1 MRLTQLQ
8 QGQRVEFETLDDVAV
23 RSLSSKDSIS
33 DSCFKWKVDETSSI
47 EVFQVKQTN
56 VSESVRRQV
65 LYNWLLAYNQKP
77 DISKFTLYVAQGYS
91 INEKAFT
98 NDSEKEYQTIIE
110 SDKAVT
116 ALVSRVKQIYKD
128 DLTKFKRDYQTIC
141 SKSTI
146 ERLGDI
152 DELIAEQLITPF
164 HATAA
169 DIGKTYFEKRIAEL
183 FTRICARI
191 MDRAGQRSPYVCVH
205 AEYMQLC
212 EEICKDISPTQYTP
226 DYEAFR
232 QVFSQ
237 DDLTSEI
244 TNSREYRQLRYCK
257 LSNSEI
263 LDHLSWEQYYS
274 VVIKRAGGW
283 RTESYNEFYMEK
295 GNVLEQLPPF
305 HWEKLF
311 ELQQSMSQ
319 SERLLALSVEF
330 WMSAM
335 DDLQEVLA
343 SEHLF
348 EIIAALQT
356 IGAHKYH
363 DLLLKIMNDDF
374 GDVRFPLDDNQ
385 IEQMQPKIED
395 ANRAFW
401 KNKGAEAEFRGAVTN
416 FLITNLDASGHVFEG
431 IDQS

>member
-1 MRLTQLQ
+1 M
-8 QGQRVEFETLDDVAV
+8 E
-23 RSLSSKDSIS
+23 LS
-33 DSCFKWKVDETSSI
+33 E
-47 EVFQVKQTN
+47 
-56 VSESVRRQV
+56 
-65 LYNWLLAYNQKP
+65 
-77 DISKFTLYVAQGYS
+77 
-91 INEKAFT
+91 
-98 NDSEKEYQTIIE
+98 
-110 SDKAVT
+110 
-116 ALVSRVKQIYKD
+116 
-128 DLTKFKRDYQTIC
+128 
-141 SKSTI
+141 
-146 ERLGDI
+146 
-152 DELIAEQLITPF
+152 
-164 HATAA
+164 
-169 DIGKTYFEKRIAEL
+169 
-183 FTRICARI
+183 
-191 MDRAGQRSPYVCVH
+191 
-205 AEYMQLC
+205 
-212 EEICKDISPTQYTP
+212 
-226 DYEAFR
+226 
-232 QVFSQ
+232 
-237 DDLTSEI
+237 
-244 TNSREYRQLRYCK
+244 
-257 LSNSEI
+257 
-263 LDHLSWEQYYS
+263 YS

-295 GNVLEQLPPF
+295 GNVLEQLPSF

-363 DLLLKIMNDDF
+363 DLLLKIMNDYF
-374 GDVRFPLDDNQ
+374 GEVRFPLDDNQ

-395 ANRAFW
+395 ANRVFW

>member
-1 MRLTQLQ
+1 MRC
-8 QGQRVEFETLDDVAV
+8 
-23 RSLSSKDSIS
+23 DSI
-33 DSCFKWKVDETSSI
+33 F
-47 EVFQVKQTN
+47 
-56 VSESVRRQV
+56 
-65 LYNWLLAYNQKP
+65 
-77 DISKFTLYVAQGYS
+77 
-91 INEKAFT
+91 
-98 NDSEKEYQTIIE
+98 
-110 SDKAVT
+110 
-116 ALVSRVKQIYKD
+116 
-128 DLTKFKRDYQTIC
+128 
-141 SKSTI
+141 
-146 ERLGDI
+146 
-152 DELIAEQLITPF
+152 
-164 HATAA
+164 
-169 DIGKTYFEKRIAEL
+169 IGNPHLREL
-183 FTRICARI
+183 FCRIECTLTV
-191 MDRAGQRSPYVCVH
+191 S
-205 AEYMQLC
+205 
-212 EEICKDISPTQYTP
+212 
-226 DYEAFR
+226 
-232 QVFSQ
+232 
-237 DDLTSEI
+237 TSEQYATENHWMQTFPKQAFI
-244 TNSREYRQLRYCK
+244 YYIEDDILSLRNAVIYDNG
-257 LSNSEI
+257 LSE
-263 LDHLSWEQYYS
+263 YS

-295 GNVLEQLPPF
+295 GNVLEQLPSF

>member
-1 MRLTQLQ
+1 MRCDSIFIGNPHLRELFCRIECTLTVSTSEQYATENHWMQ
-8 QGQRVEFETLDDVAV
+8 TFPKQGVYYIEDDI
-23 RSLSSKDSIS
+23 LSSQNAVIYD
-33 DSCFKWKVDETSSI
+33 
-47 EVFQVKQTN
+47 N
-56 VSESVRRQV
+56 GLSE
-65 LYNWLLAYNQKP
+65 
-77 DISKFTLYVAQGYS
+77 
-91 INEKAFT
+91 
-98 NDSEKEYQTIIE
+98 
-110 SDKAVT
+110 
-116 ALVSRVKQIYKD
+116 
-128 DLTKFKRDYQTIC
+128 
-141 SKSTI
+141 
-146 ERLGDI
+146 
-152 DELIAEQLITPF
+152 
-164 HATAA
+164 
-169 DIGKTYFEKRIAEL
+169 
-183 FTRICARI
+183 
-191 MDRAGQRSPYVCVH
+191 
-205 AEYMQLC
+205 
-212 EEICKDISPTQYTP
+212 
-226 DYEAFR
+226 
-232 QVFSQ
+232 
-237 DDLTSEI
+237 
-244 TNSREYRQLRYCK
+244 
-257 LSNSEI
+257 
-263 LDHLSWEQYYS
+263 YS

-295 GNVLEQLPPF
+295 GNVLEQLPSF

-335 DDLQEVLA
+335 DDLQEILA

-363 DLLLKIMNDDF
+363 DLILKIMNDDF

>member
-1 MRLTQLQ
+1 MRCDSIFIGNPHLRELFCRIECTLTVSTSEQYATENHWMQ
-8 QGQRVEFETLDDVAV
+8 AFPKQAFYIEDDI
-23 RSLSSKDSIS
+23 LSSRNAVIYD
-33 DSCFKWKVDETSSI
+33 
-47 EVFQVKQTN
+47 N
-56 VSESVRRQV
+56 GLSE
-65 LYNWLLAYNQKP
+65 
-77 DISKFTLYVAQGYS
+77 
-91 INEKAFT
+91 
-98 NDSEKEYQTIIE
+98 
-110 SDKAVT
+110 
-116 ALVSRVKQIYKD
+116 
-128 DLTKFKRDYQTIC
+128 
-141 SKSTI
+141 
-146 ERLGDI
+146 
-152 DELIAEQLITPF
+152 
-164 HATAA
+164 
-169 DIGKTYFEKRIAEL
+169 
-183 FTRICARI
+183 
-191 MDRAGQRSPYVCVH
+191 
-205 AEYMQLC
+205 
-212 EEICKDISPTQYTP
+212 
-226 DYEAFR
+226 
-232 QVFSQ
+232 
-237 DDLTSEI
+237 
-244 TNSREYRQLRYCK
+244 
-257 LSNSEI
+257 
-263 LDHLSWEQYYS
+263 YS

-295 GNVLEQLPPF
+295 GNVLEQLPSF

>member
-1 MRLTQLQ
+1 MR
-8 QGQRVEFETLDDVAV
+8 EV
-23 RSLSSKDSIS
+23 RFHIH
-33 DSCFKWKVDETSSI
+33 
-47 EVFQVKQTN
+47 
-56 VSESVRRQV
+56 R
-65 LYNWLLAYNQKP
+65 
-77 DISKFTLYVAQGYS
+77 
-91 INEKAFT
+91 
-98 NDSEKEYQTIIE
+98 
-110 SDKAVT
+110 
-116 ALVSRVKQIYKD
+116 
-128 DLTKFKRDYQTIC
+128 
-141 SKSTI
+141 KSTFAGALLPYRMYINGQYIGTIRNGKSLDANVPKAGVYYI
-146 ERLGDI
+146 E
-152 DELIAEQLITPF
+152 
-164 HATAA
+164 
-169 DIGKTYFEKRIAEL
+169 
-183 FTRICARI
+183 
-191 MDRAGQRSPYVCVH
+191 
-205 AEYMQLC
+205 
-212 EEICKDISPTQYTP
+212 
-226 DYEAFR
+226 
-232 QVFSQ
+232 
-237 DDLTSEI
+237 DD
-244 TNSREYRQLRYCK
+244 
-257 LSNSEI
+257 
-263 LDHLSWEQYYS
+263 
-274 VVIKRAGGW
+274 VIKRAGGW

-295 GNVLEQLPPF
+295 GNVLEQLPSF

>member
-1 MRLTQLQ
+1 MRCDSIFIENPHLRELFCRIECTLTVSTSEQYATENHWMQ
-8 QGQRVEFETLDDVAV
+8 TFPKPGVYYIEDDI
-23 RSLSSKDSIS
+23 LSSRNAVIYD
-33 DSCFKWKVDETSSI
+33 
-47 EVFQVKQTN
+47 N
-56 VSESVRRQV
+56 GLSE
-65 LYNWLLAYNQKP
+65 
-77 DISKFTLYVAQGYS
+77 
-91 INEKAFT
+91 
-98 NDSEKEYQTIIE
+98 
-110 SDKAVT
+110 
-116 ALVSRVKQIYKD
+116 
-128 DLTKFKRDYQTIC
+128 
-141 SKSTI
+141 
-146 ERLGDI
+146 
-152 DELIAEQLITPF
+152 
-164 HATAA
+164 
-169 DIGKTYFEKRIAEL
+169 
-183 FTRICARI
+183 
-191 MDRAGQRSPYVCVH
+191 
-205 AEYMQLC
+205 
-212 EEICKDISPTQYTP
+212 
-226 DYEAFR
+226 
-232 QVFSQ
+232 
-237 DDLTSEI
+237 
-244 TNSREYRQLRYCK
+244 
-257 LSNSEI
+257 
-263 LDHLSWEQYYS
+263 YS

-295 GNVLEQLPPF
+295 GNVLEQLPSF

-385 IEQMQPKIED
+385 IEQMQPEIED